1 MTAIGLDQPQGLQL
15 HSCPSCGR
23 HSWRSGAREVD
34 RAELLATLQVEKA
47 RAAGQ
52 GRPDEAAAVARAPV
66 DEEARRSE
74 LQQMLSRFTV
84 HGTTS

>member
-34 RAELLATLQVEKA
+34 RAELLATLQVQTRTIGPVRPEPP
-47 RAAGQ
+47 AAIEPA
-52 GRPDEAAAVARAPV
+52 PDET
-66 DEEARRSE
+66 ARRSE
-74 LQQMLSRFTV
+74 LQRMLSRFTI
-84 HGTTS
+84 HGTSS

>member
-52 GRPDEAAAVARAPV
+52 GRADEPAAVEPAPDEA
-66 DEEARRSE
+66 ARRSE
-74 LQQMLSRFTV
+74 LQQMLSGFTV